1 MATTAK
7 FFPIAELLSVLGD
20 DLSNTITVSRNAFGS
35 ILVNGGAVPILG
47 GTATV
52 ANTGLI
58 QVVGRAGNDTI
69 SLNETN
75 GLLPRASLDGGA
87 GNDTIKGG
95 SGADVLIGGDGN
107 DAVTGARGNDFAALG
122 AGDDVFIWNPGD
134 GNDTVEGQ
142 AGFDRLIFNGSGASE
157 NITIS
162 ANDDRATLFRDV
174 ANVTMDLN
182 DVERIVFRA
191 LGGADNVVIND
202 LTGTD
207 LTISGVVVDLAGTL
221 GSTAGDG
228 QLDRVTVN
236 ATAGNDDIKVFT
248 ANGGIGITG
257 ASAPVTI
264 IHSEAT
270 DQLIVDGG
278 AGDDTINASA
288 LTAGLTRLTLDGGA
302 GNDTLTGSQ
311 GSDRVLGGTGN
322 DFAALG
328 AGNDVFVWNS
338 GDGNDTV
345 EGRAGF
351 DRLDFNGSSGNENIT
366 ISAAGERATFLRD
379 VDNVRMDLNDVERTV
394 FHAFGGADNI
404 VINNLTGT
412 DLAVGGVVV
421 DLESTLGS
429 GVGDGQIDRVTV
441 NASGINPINVNTIGG
456 VVAITGASGPVT
468 IFHAEAADQLVVNG
482 GPGNDV
488 MNASGLA
495 AGAITLTLTGG
506 NGNDTLIG
514 SRGNDTLLGVVG
526 NDLLFGGAG
535 VDHLFGGA
543 GQDTFVFSGTTLST
557 LDTGVGSKRDVVED
571 FSAGDVLRLAPMDAN
586 LNAAG
591 DQTFSFIGTNVSFS
605 AAGQIRLATDAA
617 GNTIVEGN
625 VDNNLSTD
633 FQIELHNFFGQLQ
646 ASDFVL

>member
-221 GSTAGDG
+221 G
-228 QLDRVTVN
+228 
-236 ATAGNDDIKVFT
+236 
-248 ANGGIGITG
+248 
-257 ASAPVTI
+257 
-264 IHSEAT
+264 
-270 DQLIVDGG
+270 
-278 AGDDTINASA
+278 
-288 LTAGLTRLTLDGGA
+288 
-302 GNDTLTGSQ
+302 
-311 GSDRVLGGTGN
+311 
-322 DFAALG
+322 
-328 AGNDVFVWNS
+328 
-338 GDGNDTV
+338 
-345 EGRAGF
+345 
-351 DRLDFNGSSGNENIT
+351 
-366 ISAAGERATFLRD
+366 
-379 VDNVRMDLNDVERTV
+379 
-394 FHAFGGADNI
+394 
-404 VINNLTGT
+404 
-412 DLAVGGVVV
+412 
-421 DLESTLGS
+421 
-429 GVGDGQIDRVTV
+429 
-441 NASGINPINVNTIGG
+441 
-456 VVAITGASGPVT
+456 
-468 IFHAEAADQLVVNG
+468 
-482 GPGNDV
+482 
-488 MNASGLA
+488 
-495 AGAITLTLTGG
+495 
-506 NGNDTLIG
+506 
-514 SRGNDTLLGVVG
+514 
-526 NDLLFGGAG
+526 
-535 VDHLFGGA
+535 
-543 GQDTFVFSGTTLST
+543 
-557 LDTGVGSKRDVVED
+557 
-571 FSAGDVLRLAPMDAN
+571 
-586 LNAAG
+586 
-591 DQTFSFIGTNVSFS
+591 
-605 AAGQIRLATDAA
+605 
-617 GNTIVEGN
+617 
-625 VDNNLSTD
+625 
-633 FQIELHNFFGQLQ
+633 
-646 ASDFVL
+646 